1 MFSRRVEG
9 KVEEKFLKTES
20 NQGAESRPNQRGSR
34 NLDQE
39 ADSIKANVYESQTE
53 LRETLEQIMDECN
66 LSEKK

>member
-1 MFSRRVEG
+1 L
-9 KVEEKFLKTES
+9 KKNFLRPKAIKEL
-20 NQGAESRPNQRGSR
+20 NQDRNKEDLE

>member
-1 MFSRRVEG
+1 VELRL
-9 KVEEKFLKTES
+9 KKNFLRPKAIKEL
-20 NQGAESRPNQRGSR
+20 NQDRTKEDLE